1 LLLAAL
7 LVFGAS
13 TLLAQDTLPE
23 KISDQEFWKLIET
36 LSEPDGHFQSQNLLS
51 NELDFPRIMVT
62 VERFVKPGGVYLG
75 VGPEQNFNY
84 IAATRPKI
92 AFIIDIRRQNMLE
105 HLMYKALFE
114 LSANRSAFL
123 SRLFSRKQPEKL
135 AVNLSAAELFDA
147 YSDVSPDEE
156 VFKKNLRDI
165 ETLLVTTHRFA
176 LTDEDRANIEWVYGA
191 FRDYGPLID
200 YNSRG
205 GGPSGGAFRPSYAR
219 LMTETDDRGRE
230 RSYLANET
238 NYGVLRDL
246 EIRNL
251 IVPLTG
257 DFGGP
262 SAIRAVG
269 GYVRDHGA
277 IVSAFYTS
285 NVEGYLFQ
293 GGDRAGN
300 ANGGI
305 ARFYENVATLP
316 LNESSTFIRWIPT
329 LQGGIGIAYRGIPS
343 IVLEPIQTTIKAFR
357 SGEISS
363 ANFFGRRGRLGG
375 VLNNPRRGAPLQRPS
390 SASRIAPLLFDW
402 TVYAWILFHMLAA
415 VVAFVVAFVIKP
427 SPSPALPR
435 DKVLSITTAELPPVE
450 ASQEARLLPRA
461 RILYAFVWASAGYV
475 VAGLI
480 DLALHAEESGFIIH
494 LDQQQLALVSLL
506 IDGLAAILF
515 ALGSLILLAPFSWRD
530 YQRVIMA
537 APMLPLLT
545 LPLFGIQASS
555 DINRGLDLQA
565 PVTLSVPVLQRW
577 EERGWGTRGRNV
589 TYHIAIDPAFSGSI
603 LPEDIRVHRRVYES
617 LIEGDTIPVVV
628 GVGALGIP
636 WYRSINGLSMYE

>member
-1 LLLAAL
+1 
-7 LVFGAS
+7 
-13 TLLAQDTLPE
+13 
-23 KISDQEFWKLIET
+23 
-36 LSEPDGHFQSQNLLS
+36 
-51 NELDFPRIMVT
+51 
-62 VERFVKPGGVYLG
+62 
-75 VGPEQNFNY
+75 
-84 IAATRPKI
+84 
-92 AFIIDIRRQNMLE
+92 MLE

-114 LSANRSAFL
+114 LSPTRSAFL
-123 SRLFSRKQPEKL
+123 SRLFSRKQPDKL
-135 AVNLSAAELFDA
+135 AANLSAAELFDA
-147 YSDVSPDEE
+147 YSDVPPDEE
-156 VFKKNLRDI
+156 IFKKNLRDI

-176 LTDEDRANIEWVYGA
+176 LTKEDRADIEWVYAA

-238 NYGVLRDL
+238 NYGVVRDL
-246 EIRNL
+246 EVRNM

-269 GYVRDHGA
+269 SYVRDHGA

-305 ARFYENVATLP
+305 ARFYENVETLP
-316 LNESSTFIRWIPT
+316 LNEGSTFIRWIPT

-357 SGEISS
+357 SGELSS
-363 ANFFGRRGRLGG
+363 ANFFGRRGRTGG
-375 VLNNPRRGAPLQRPS
+375 VLNNLRRGVPPPRPS
-390 SASRIAPLLFDW
+390 TPSRTAPLLFDW
-402 TVYAWILFHMLAA
+402 TVYAWITFHMLAA
-415 VVAFVVAFVIKP
+415 VVAFLLAFVIKP
-427 SPSPALPR
+427 TPSPALPK
-435 DKVLSITTAELPPVE
+435 DKVLSITSAELPAVE
-450 ASQEARLLPRA
+450 ASQETRLVTRA
-461 RILYAFVWASAGYV
+461 RVLYAFVWASAGYL

-480 DLALHAEESGFIIH
+480 DLALHAEETGFVIH
-494 LDQQQLALVSLL
+494 LDQQQLALASLL
-506 IDGLAAILF
+506 IDGVVAILF
-515 ALGSLILLAPFSWRD
+515 ALGSLLLLAPFSWRD
-530 YQRVIMA
+530 YQRVFMA
-537 APMLPLLT
+537 APMLPLLI
-545 LPLFGIQASS
+545 LPLFGIQAAS
-555 DINRGLDLQA
+555 DINRGLDLQP

-577 EERGWGTRGRNV
+577 EERGWARGRNV
-589 TYHIAIDPAFSGSI
+589 TYHIAIDPAFSGRI

-628 GVGALGIP
+628 GVGALRIP
-636 WYRSINGLSMYE
+636 WYRSINGLSMNE